1 MNSPITTKAFDGKL
15 DEKVDERAN
24 EEGRTI
30 DLKRGT
36 LAEGDRA
43 PKMVL
48 IDDDPSYTAI
58 LARTAALEG
67 IELDVFHSLSEL
79 GFVSLL
85 RNYDVAIVDYDLG
98 TLNGVEIAEYMSS
111 LLDDMPMVLIS
122 ASDRSE
128 EAAHSPGCVRAFL
141 NKSVGF
147 YTILETARQCITPK
161 AS

>member
-1 MNSPITTKAFDGKL
+1 MNSPITKAFEHKHNDRLHDAGRAIELNRSIGADGS
-15 DEKVDERAN
+15 V
-24 EEGRTI
+24 I
-30 DLKRGT
+30 
-36 LAEGDRA
+36 

-58 LARTAALEG
+58 LKRSAALEG

-128 EAAHSPGCVRAFL
+128 EVAHSPHCVRAFL
-141 NKSVGF
+141 NKDVGF
-147 YTILETARQCITPK
+147 NAILEAARRCITAK

>member
-1 MNSPITTKAFDGKL
+1 MNSPIAREAFERKL
-15 DEKVDERAN
+15 DERARAD
-24 EEGRTI
+24 GRKL
-30 DLKRGT
+30 DVRARGRH
-36 LAEGDRA
+36 DVIRS

-58 LARTAALEG
+58 IARCAEREG
-67 IELDVFHSLSEL
+67 IELDTFNSLSEL

-85 RNYDVAIVDYDLG
+85 RNYDVAIIDYDLG

-122 ASDRSE
+122 ASDRSDE
-128 EAAHSPGCVRAFL
+128 ISEAPCCVRAFI
-141 NKSVGF
+141 NKSAGF
-147 YTILETARQCITPK
+147 NKILETARLCITAK